1 MKDLPL
7 DGVRVLEFSHAVLGP
22 AAGMILA
29 DLGADVIKVEP
40 APDGDPTRRLKGFGQ
55 GYFPYFN
62 RNKKSLVLNLKTDEG
77 QEIVRKLLEDT
88 DVLLENY
95 GPGTIERLGLGYD
108 ALKDVY
114 PKLVFCSLKGFLEGP
129 YENRTALDE
138 VVQMMS
144 GLAYMTGPPGRPM
157 RAGASV
163 IDVMT
168 GMYGAMAVILALKER
183 DATGKGQLVKTALFE
198 TAAFLMGHHMSTFV
212 MSGEPLPP
220 MSARVSAWAVY
231 HQFETKDD
239 QLIFIGVT
247 SDKQWPRFCEAFGR
261 EDLLHDE
268 RLATNNDRV
277 AAQDWLLPDLR
288 ARVKGLTL
296 AEAVARC
303 ERAKLPFSPVAR
315 PEDLFEDAQL
325 VGGGSLLETTFP
337 NGVKTKMPKLP
348 LSLNGRDLPLR
359 SDPAKVG
366 EHTAAVLRSVGY
378 SVEDVDRLE
387 AQGVINTGGRHG

>member
-1 MKDLPL
+1 MSLPL
-7 DGVRVLEFSHAVLGP
+7 NGVRVLEFSHAVLGP

-29 DLGADVIKVEP
+29 DLGADVVKIEP
-40 APDGDPTRRLKGFGQ
+40 TPDGDPTRRLKGFGQ

-62 RNKKSLVLNLKTDEG
+62 RNKKSIVVNLKTDEG
-77 QEIVRKLLEDT
+77 REVVRKLLEDS

-95 GPGTIERLGLGYD
+95 GPGTIERLGLGYE
-108 ALKDVY
+108 ALKDEF
-114 PKLVFCSLKGFLEGP
+114 PRLVFCSLKGFLPGP

-144 GLAYMTGPPGRPM
+144 GLAYMTGPPGQPM

-183 DATGKGQLVKTALFE
+183 DASGAGQLVKTALFE

-231 HQFETKDD
+231 HQFETQDD

-247 SDKQWPRFCEAFGR
+247 SDKQWPRFCEVFGL
-261 EDLLHDE
+261 EDLLEDE
-268 RLATNNDRV
+268 RLTTNNDRV
-277 AAQDWLLPDLR
+277 AAQDWLLPELR
-288 ARVKGLTL
+288 AMVSGLTL

-303 ERAKLPFSPVAR
+303 EAAQLPFSPVAR
-315 PEDLFEDAQL
+315 PEDLFDDPQL
-325 VGGGSLLETTFP
+325 NEGGSLLATTFP
-337 NGVKTKMPKLP
+337 NGLKTKMPKLP
-348 LSLNGRDLPLR
+348 LSLGGRDLGLR
-359 SDPAKVG
+359 LEPPQVG
-366 EHTAAVLRSVGY
+366 EHTTAVLRSIGY
-378 SVEDVDRLE
+378 SAEDIDRLE
-387 AQGVINTGGRHG
+387 ARGVVTTGGKDG

>member
-7 DGVRVLEFSHAVLGP
+7 AGVRVLEFSHAVLGP

-40 APDGDPTRRLKGFGQ
+40 TTDGDPTRRLKGFGQ

-108 ALKDVY
+108 ALKDTH
-114 PKLVFCSLKGFLEGP
+114 PKLIFCSLKGFLPGP

-183 DATGKGQLVKTALFE
+183 DATGEGQLVKTALFE
-198 TAAFLMGHHMSTFV
+198 TAAFLMGHHMSTHV

-220 MSARVSAWAVY
+220 MSARVSAWAIY

-247 SDKQWPRFCEAFGR
+247 SDKQWPRFCEAFGL
-261 EDLLHDE
+261 EDWLHDE

-288 ARVKGLTL
+288 AMVKGLTL
-296 AEAVARC
+296 AEAVTRC

-325 VGGGSLLETTFP
+325 VGGGSLLETVFP

-348 LSLNGRDLPLR
+348 LSLGGRELGLR
-359 SDPAKVG
+359 LEPPQTG
-366 EHTAAVLRSVGY
+366 EHTVEVLRELGY
-378 SVEDVDRLE
+378 SEGDINRLKE
-387 AQGVINTGGRHG
+387 KNAITF

>member
-168 GMYGAMAVILALKER
+168 GMYGAMAVILVLKER

-288 ARVKGLTL
+288 AMVRGLTL
-296 AEAVARC
+296 AEAVAHC

-325 VGGGSLLETTFP
+325 VGGGSLLETVFP
-337 NGVKTKMPKLP
+337 NGVKTNMPKLP
-348 LSLNGRDLPLR
+348 LMLGERELGLR
-359 SDPAKVG
+359 LEPPQAG
-366 EHTAAVLRSVGY
+366 EHTVEVLRRLGY
-378 SVEDVDRLE
+378 SEGD
-387 AQGVINTGGRHG
+387 INGLKEKNIVAF

>member
-55 GYFPYFN
+55 GYFSYFN

-288 ARVKGLTL
+288 AMVRGLTL
-296 AEAVARC
+296 AEAVAHC

-337 NGVKTKMPKLP
+337 NGVKTNMPKLP
-348 LSLNGRDLPLR
+348 LMLGERELGLR
-359 SDPAKVG
+359 LEPPQAG
-366 EHTAAVLRSVGY
+366 EHTVEVLRRLGY
-378 SVEDVDRLE
+378 SEGD
-387 AQGVINTGGRHG
+387 INGLKEKNIVAF

>member
-1 MKDLPL
+1 MSLPL
-7 DGVRVLEFSHAVLGP
+7 GGVRVLEFSHAVLGP

-29 DLGADVIKVEP
+29 DLGADVVKIEP
-40 APDGDPTRRLKGFGQ
+40 TPDGDPTRRLKGFGQ

-62 RNKKSLVLNLKTDEG
+62 RNKKSIVVNLKTDEG
-77 QEIVRKLLEDT
+77 REVVRKLLEDS

-95 GPGTIERLGLGYD
+95 GPGTIERLGLGYE
-108 ALKDVY
+108 ALKDEF
-114 PKLVFCSLKGFLEGP
+114 PRLVFCSLKGFLPGP

-144 GLAYMTGPPGRPM
+144 GLAYMTGPPGQPM

-183 DATGKGQLVKTALFE
+183 DASGAGQLVKTALFE

-231 HQFETKDD
+231 HQFETQDD

-247 SDKQWPRFCEAFGR
+247 SDKQWPRFCEVFGL
-261 EDLLHDE
+261 EDLLEDE
-268 RLATNNDRV
+268 RLTTNNDRV
-277 AAQDWLLPDLR
+277 AAQDWLLPELR
-288 ARVKGLTL
+288 AMVSGLTL

-303 ERAKLPFSPVAR
+303 EAAQLPFSPVAR
-315 PEDLFEDAQL
+315 PEDLFDDPQL
-325 VGGGSLLETTFP
+325 NEGGSLLATTFP
-337 NGVKTKMPKLP
+337 NGLKTKMPKLP
-348 LSLNGRDLPLR
+348 LSLGGRDLGLR
-359 SDPAKVG
+359 LEPPQVG
-366 EHTAAVLRSVGY
+366 EHTTAVLRSIGY
-378 SVEDVDRLE
+378 SAEDIDRLE
-387 AQGVINTGGRHG
+387 ARGVVTTGGKDG

>member
-1 MKDLPL
+1 MSLPL

-29 DLGADVIKVEP
+29 DLGADVVKIEP
-40 APDGDPTRRLKGFGQ
+40 TPDGDPTRRLKGFGQ

-62 RNKKSLVLNLKTDEG
+62 RNKKSIVVNLKTDEG
-77 QEIVRKLLEDT
+77 REVVHKLLEDS

-95 GPGTIERLGLGYD
+95 GPGTIERLGFGYD
-108 ALKDVY
+108 ALKDEF
-114 PKLVFCSLKGFLEGP
+114 PRLVFCSLKGFLPGP

-144 GLAYMTGPPGRPM
+144 GLAYMTGPPGQPM

-183 DATGKGQLVKTALFE
+183 DASGVGQLVKTALFE

-212 MSGEPLPP
+212 VSGEPLPP

-231 HQFETKDD
+231 HQFETQDD

-247 SDKQWPRFCEAFGR
+247 SDKQWPRFCEAFGL
-261 EDLLHDE
+261 EDLSEDE
-268 RLATNNDRV
+268 RLTTNNDRV
-277 AAQDWLLPDLR
+277 AAQDWLLPELR
-288 ARVKGLTL
+288 ELISGLTL

-303 ERAKLPFSPVAR
+303 EAAQLPFSPVAR
-315 PEDLFEDAQL
+315 PEDLFDDPQL
-325 VGGGSLLETTFP
+325 NEGGSLLETVFP
-337 NGVKTKMPKLP
+337 DGVKTKMPKLP
-348 LSLNGRDLPLR
+348 LALGERDLGLR
-359 SDPAKVG
+359 LEPPQVG
-366 EHTAAVLRSVGY
+366 EHTTAVLRSIGY
-378 SVEDVDRLE
+378 SAEDIDRLE
-387 AQGVINTGGRHG
+387 ARGVVTRGKDG

>member
-1 MKDLPL
+1 MSLPL
-7 DGVRVLEFSHAVLGP
+7 AGVRVLECSHAVLGP

-29 DLGADVIKVEP
+29 DLGADVIKIEP
-40 APDGDPTRRLKGFGQ
+40 TPNGDPTRELKGFGQ

-62 RNKKSLVLNLKTDEG
+62 RNKKSVVVNLKTDEG
-77 QEIVRKLLEDT
+77 KEVVRKLLEGA

-95 GPGTIERLGLGYD
+95 GPGTIERLGFGYD
-108 ALKDVY
+108 ALKEDY
-114 PKLVFCSLKGFLEGP
+114 SQLVFCSLKGFLEGP

-144 GLAYMTGPPGRPM
+144 GLAYMTGPPGQPL

-183 DATGKGQLVKTALFE
+183 DATGEGQLVKTALFE

-231 HQFETKDD
+231 HQFETRDD

-261 EDLLHDE
+261 EDLLADE
-268 RLATNNDRV
+268 RLTTNNDRV
-277 AAQDWLLPDLR
+277 AAQAWLLPDLR
-288 ARVKGLTL
+288 AMVKGLTL

-303 ERAKLPFSPVAR
+303 EAAHLPFSPVAR
-315 PEDLFEDAQL
+315 PEDLFEDPQL
-325 VGGGSLLETTFP
+325 NEGGGLLETTFP
-337 NGVKTKMPKLP
+337 NGTRTKMPKLP
-348 LSLNGRDLPLR
+348 LLLGEHDLDLR
-359 SDPAKVG
+359 LEPPRVG
-366 EHTAAVLRSVGY
+366 EHT
-378 SVEDVDRLE
+378 VEVLE
-387 AQGVINTGGRHG
+387 ALGYDQRTLDDLAARGIVTKGDKNGA

>member
-1 MKDLPL
+1 MSLPL

-29 DLGADVIKVEP
+29 DLGADVVKIEP
-40 APDGDPTRRLKGFGQ
+40 TPDGDPTRRLKGFGQ

-62 RNKKSLVLNLKTDEG
+62 RNKKSIVVNLKTDEG
-77 QEIVRKLLEDT
+77 REVVRKLLEDS

-95 GPGTIERLGLGYD
+95 GPGTIERLGFGYD
-108 ALKDVY
+108 ALKDEF
-114 PKLVFCSLKGFLEGP
+114 PRLVFCSLKGFLPGP

-144 GLAYMTGPPGRPM
+144 GLAYMTGPPGQPM

-183 DATGKGQLVKTALFE
+183 DASGAGQLVKTALFE

-231 HQFETKDD
+231 HQFETQDD

-247 SDKQWPRFCEAFGR
+247 SDKQWPRFCEAFGL
-261 EDLLHDE
+261 EDLSEDE

-277 AAQDWLLPDLR
+277 AAQDRLLPELR
-288 ARVKGLTL
+288 AIVSGLTL

-303 ERAKLPFSPVAR
+303 EAAQLPFSPVAR
-315 PEDLFEDAQL
+315 PEDLFDDPQL
-325 VGGGSLLETTFP
+325 NEGGSLLETVFP
-337 NGVKTKMPKLP
+337 DGVKTKMPKLP
-348 LSLNGRDLPLR
+348 LALGERDLGLR
-359 SDPAKVG
+359 LEPPQVG
-366 EHTAAVLRSVGY
+366 EHTTAVLRSIGY
-378 SVEDVDRLE
+378 SAEDIDRLE
-387 AQGVINTGGRHG
+387 ARGVVTRGKDG